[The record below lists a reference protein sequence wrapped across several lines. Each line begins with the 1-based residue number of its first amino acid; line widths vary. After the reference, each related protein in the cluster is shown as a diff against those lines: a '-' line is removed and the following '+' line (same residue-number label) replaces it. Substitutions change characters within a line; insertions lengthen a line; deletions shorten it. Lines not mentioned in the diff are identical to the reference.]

1 MHPIKHTGMAL
12 LLFSQVSAAAV
23 AELDMES
30 SASVRAA
37 GGVPVGK
44 VTFVAGH
51 RGRTAHFAA
60 GAHVRLKPG
69 PALTAKQ
76 GAIDMWVKPEWDGA
90 DQGRHTFWHMGGG
103 QQHVTLFA
111 TGGKLLFV
119 YKANAKAWHATTAN
133 IADWRRGTWHRLRA
147 TWKPAQDGK
156 LACLL
161 DVDRKWSSTSGA
173 VPLDELPGELY
184 IGARIQREPANAA
197 IDQVRVSSE
206 FTPPSLPSP
215 KATTVAMRI
224 DSTRPIG
231 PMPRTWSFVTPWNSS
246 T

>member
-51 RGRTAHFAA
+51 RGRAAHFAA

-103 QQHVTLFA
+103 QRLICRVDSAPHDVQIISYGVAGAEVGSCLD
-111 TGGKLLFV
+111 V
-119 YKANAKAWHATTAN
+119 RRVIQIAKAPAMTSAAT
-133 IADWRRGTWHRLRA
+133 
-147 TWKPAQDGK
+147 
-156 LACLL
+156 
-161 DVDRKWSSTSGA
+161 S
-173 VPLDELPGELY
+173 
-184 IGARIQREPANAA
+184 
-197 IDQVRVSSE
+197 
-206 FTPPSLPSP
+206 
-215 KATTVAMRI
+215 KATLILCVCMAMVPGT
-224 DSTRPIG
+224 DQ
-231 PMPRTWSFVTPWNSS
+231 
-246 T
+246 